1 MSSPYD
7 RYDRGSGSRRRG
19 VWTHWIPLALTVTV
33 ATVGVAAWIW
43 NQRKDD
49 KTEELGAAE
58 AAAYQ
63 DLDYENAD
71 YGDNPAYGATGD
83 NADAKPS
90 AGAGAAGYGPGTH
103 PAPDP
108 SAPTWGA
115 QMSGALRRTPSPQQ
129 FLDSAKRTVI
139 GGVTAAGAV
148 VGSALAAIREEDKT
162 AYADHETWSEEAD
175 AKKEKSG
182 PSQSKDANKRRKKV
196 VIVISADN
204 HLDDTDSDGYHEHAV
219 SRLWRNNRNM
229 FPMANTI
236 SRRYYPTSRARLTSP
251 RSSSMFS
258 SMRPI

>member
-1 MSSPYD
+1 M
-7 RYDRGSGSRRRG
+7 
-19 VWTHWIPLALTVTV
+19 PLALTVTV

-49 KTEELGAAE
+49 KTEELEASE

-71 YGDNPAYGATGD
+71 YGDNPAYGATGE
-83 NADAKPS
+83 NAGAKPS
-90 AGAGAAGYGPGTH
+90 VGGAPGDAGYG
-103 PAPDP
+103 AAAAES
-108 SAPTWGA
+108 SASGWGA

-175 AKKEKSG
+175 AKKEKII
-182 PSQSKDANKRRKKV
+182 PPTLSKDAAKRRKKV

-204 HLDDTDSDGYHEHAV
+204 HLEDTDSGGYHEHAV
-219 SRLWRNNRNM
+219 SRQSFSLHLEDVNM
-229 FPMANTI
+229 EANTI
-236 SRRYYPTSRARLTSP
+236 GRPSYPIFRVKSTTP
-251 RSSSMFS
+251 RSSCIFS
-258 SMRPI
+258 SMLPNSAALPRTLRAISRRLL